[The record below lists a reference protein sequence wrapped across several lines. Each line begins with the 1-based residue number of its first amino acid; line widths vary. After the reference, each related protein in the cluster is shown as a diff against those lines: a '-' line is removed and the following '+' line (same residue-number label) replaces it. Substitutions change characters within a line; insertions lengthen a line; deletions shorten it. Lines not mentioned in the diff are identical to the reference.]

1 MDAATVTEE
10 EEEARAGDR
19 VVGETGEFEDAAVV
33 GRGLELGQHLDV
45 VGWDAMIVI
54 LGLGFVWA

>member
-1 MDAATVTEE
+1 MDAATITE

-19 VVGETGEFEDAAVV
+19 VVGEPGEFEDAEVV